1 MLAIS
6 AHSVH
11 EIHRLLWFLIVAQFL
26 LAAVLVLSA
35 RWSPLPFAALVV
47 AAPGIGLAVWAWAKV
62 GWRKIRIHP
71 AATEKTELLTD
82 GPYGIVRHPMYAGL
96 LWFTA
101 ALLLTPWLWWR
112 VVSWVAL
119 LVVLYAKSAHEEQS
133 MRERFEGY
141 QAYKNRVGRLFPVRR

>member
-1 MLAIS
+1 MLWI
-6 AHSVH
+6 
-11 EIHRLLWFLIVAQFL
+11 LIVAQFL

-35 RWSPLPFAALVV
+35 RWSPPPVAALMF

-71 AATEKTELLTD
+71 TATDETELLTD

-101 ALLLTPWLWWR
+101 ALLLTPLLWWR

-133 MRERFEGY
+133 MCERFDGY
-141 QAYKNRVGRLFPVRR
+141 QAYQNRVGRLFPVRRWPG